1 MSRRCSLDRVTEN
14 DTGASEYGE
23 SARMAEQINE
33 IHQWVQE
40 LRTAVD
46 QLAEGLSRL
55 TPPG

>member
-1 MSRRCSLDRVTEN
+1 VTEN

>member
-1 MSRRCSLDRVTEN
+1 VCSLEPVTEN
-14 DTGASEYGE
+14 DTGASEFGE
-23 SARMAEQINE
+23 SARIAEQINE

-46 QLAEGLSRL
+46 QLAEALGRL